1 MSEQDAF
8 TLGVALAQALD
19 EAGIPNALGG
29 AIALAAWGIPRA
41 TVDVDINIFV
51 EEEALGG
58 VFDLLERVLGTQVDR
73 ERAMHEHT
81 ENGLF
86 VLRSADGLRVDVFTP
101 SIEFSWEAARTKQRQ
116 SVLGAEVSVLASEA
130 LAIFKLMF
138 FRSKD
143 IADLERLV
151 ATQGSAMD
159 LAYVRHWIADMM
171 GDDDPRVAK
180 WDELVRQFG

>member
-1 MSEQDAF
+1 
-8 TLGVALAQALD
+8 
-19 EAGIPNALGG
+19 
-29 AIALAAWGIPRA
+29 
-41 TVDVDINIFV
+41 
-51 EEEALGG
+51 
-58 VFDLLERVLGTQVDR
+58 
-73 ERAMHEHT
+73 
-81 ENGLF
+81 
-86 VLRSADGLRVDVFTP
+86 
-101 SIEFSWEAARTKQRQ
+101 
-116 SVLGAEVSVLASEA
+116 VSVLASEA